1 MDISEINQKIDE
13 TKEKIS
19 NLSKQAINNKNNMKT
34 TQSYAPFYNQIH
46 ILENTLKSSEKLKK
60 RKLKITL

>member
-34 TQSYAPFYNQIH
+34 TQSLHLF
-46 ILENTLKSSEKLKK
+46 
-60 RKLKITL
+60 ITKFTF